1 MLCAVS
7 PTLALMYFIN
17 IRGTH
22 GNKMDKFA
30 IECKTYYLT
39 KKSLIILNSCVEY
52 QFLYNVDLILDHSFM
67 HKIEKDNLILFF
79 NCWSVT

>member
-1 MLCAVS
+1 MLCVVS

-22 GNKMDKFA
+22 GNKMDKIA
-30 IECKTYYLT
+30 IEYNTYYLT
-39 KKSLIILNSCVEY
+39 KKCLIILNSGVEY
-52 QFLYNVDLILDHSFM
+52 QFLYCRFNSRPFFRR
-67 HKIEKDNLILFF
+67 HKIEKGNLILFF